1 MKWNATTHLKGISI
15 FLLLSILSI
24 SQTLAAYQNK
34 IDLSG
39 HWQLFVDLKK
49 SYQITQMKEVQFNDT
64 ITLPGTLDQSL
75 KGNKNEVPSYT
86 GRLSRNYSFYG
97 KAWYRKEVTIPADWT
112 GNKIFLKL
120 ERTRVTHL
128 WVDATYVGSSLVI
141 SSEQQYDLSTFL
153 SPGKHTLTIVVDNGD
168 DCGLPSVVKSSHLW
182 TDETQTI
189 WNGIVGEMVLQAKD
203 PLHIV
208 RVKSE
213 PDIAKKSVK
222 LSVAIDNSTGLPV
235 KATLNVA
242 ALLYNSK
249 ENQTP
254 PHKEF
259 VLDIEQGK
267 KIYTIEYELGT
278 DALLWSEF
286 APNLYKLDLK
296 LFKNKSYVNDTYSF
310 NVGLRDFAAEGKFF
324 TINGRKTFLRGKHDA
339 CVFPLTGY
347 APMNVNDWMR
357 YFEILRSYGFNH
369 VRYHSWCPPEAA
381 FEAADL
387 CGFYLQP
394 ELPIWSTVFDTM
406 ENPVSQFLLR
416 EAKGVM
422 DEFGNHASFVMFST
436 GNEIGG
442 TPKAMKFMTDEFR
455 KYDNRFLFALGTNYH
470 LGWSGGL
477 DGEDF
482 LVTCRVG
489 GGDEANYETQ
499 VRSSFAYVDALDGG
513 ALNGRYPN
521 TKMDYS
527 KGSAKSPKPVVGHEV
542 GQFQMYPDPK
552 EIKKYTGVLY
562 PHNLVTFINRT
573 NEKHGIQK
581 TERFFKASAALSLL
595 CYKADLEMAFRTPNF
610 AGYQMLDI
618 QDFPGQGTALVGILD
633 AFMESK
639 GIITPEEY
647 SKFNVSVI
655 PLWVSDRYTWMN
667 DTVMSGNVKIFNY
680 SADDLKEISVDW
692 QLVTIEGKILK
703 NGTIKGNAK
712 QGQLSDLSVLN
723 IDLSDIKQASQLQ
736 LRFAIRNT
744 GYANE
749 YNTWVYPR
757 QKAAKL
763 SGSVRQFTAVDKKLY
778 NYLEKGGTALLIPQA
793 DAYKEQTI
801 GGLFTSDY
809 WSYSMFKRISENAK
823 KPVSPGTLGYLIN
836 NEHPLFKEFP
846 TDFHSDWQWWPIA
859 RNARPLILDT
869 LSTPISPLVEAIDNV
884 ERNHKLGVL
893 FECKVG
899 KGKLFVC
906 MSDLVNHLNYKEC
919 NQLYGAICRYV
930 SSKEF
935 HPADELSVEQL
946 QTLFYSSVA
955 KAKIEGVK
963 NVSYE

>member
-1 MKWNATTHLKGISI
+1 MKQNSTKHVMRICNVL
-15 FLLLSILSI
+15 FLSFLFI
-24 SQTLAAYQNK
+24 SQTQAAQHNV

-49 SYQITQMKEVQFNDT
+49 TVQISQMKEVPFDDT
-64 ITLPGTLDQSL
+64 ITLPGTLDQSQ
-75 KGNKNEVPSYT
+75 KGNKNEVSSYT
-86 GRLSRNYSFYG
+86 GRLSRKYSFYG

-112 GNKIFLKL
+112 GKKISLHL

-128 WVDATYVGSSLVI
+128 WVDTIYVGSSLVI
-141 SSEQQYDLSTFL
+141 SSAQQYDLTAFL

-168 DCGLPSVVKSSHLW
+168 DCGLPSVVKSSHMW

-222 LSVAIDNSTGLPV
+222 LSVFIDNSTGSSV
-235 KATLNVA
+235 KGTLDVA
-242 ALLYNSK
+242 ALLFNSK
-249 ENQTP
+249 EKQEP
-254 PHKEF
+254 LQKEF
-259 VLDIEQGK
+259 GLEIQQGENV
-267 KIYTIEYELGT
+267 YTIEYELGKE
-278 DALLWSEF
+278 ALLWSEF
-286 APNLYKLDLK
+286 APNLYKLNLS
-296 LFKNKSYVNDTYSF
+296 LFKEKNFVNDTYTLT
-310 NVGLRDFAAEGKFF
+310 VGLRDFTTEGKYF
-324 TINGRKTFLRGKHDA
+324 TINGLKTFLRGKHDA

-357 YFEILRSYGFNH
+357 YFKILRSYGFNH

-394 ELPIWSTVFDTM
+394 ELPIWSTVYDSM

-442 TPKAMKFMTDEFR
+442 MPKAMKFMTDAFR

-489 GGDEANYETQ
+489 GGDEANYETH

-573 NEKHGIQK
+573 NEKHGVQK
-581 TERFFKASAALSLL
+581 TERFFQASAALSLL
-595 CYKADLEMAFRTPNF
+595 CYKADLEMALRTPNF

-618 QDFPGQGTALVGILD
+618 QDFPGQGTALVGVLD

-639 GIITPEEY
+639 GIITPEDY
-647 SKFNVSVI
+647 SQFNAPVI
-655 PLWVSDRYTWMN
+655 PLWVSDSYTWMN

-680 SADDLKEISVDW
+680 SADDLNAISVDW
-692 QLVTIEGKILK
+692 QLVTIDGKIIK

-712 QGQLSDLSVLN
+712 QGQLTDLAVLN

-744 GYANE
+744 SYANE

-757 QKAAKL
+757 QKAVKL
-763 SGSVRQFTAVDKKLY
+763 PSSVRLFTAVDKKLY
-778 NYLEKGGTALLIPQA
+778 NYLQKGGTALVIPKA
-793 DAYKEQTI
+793 DEYKEQTV

-809 WSYSMFKRISENAK
+809 WSFSMFKRISENAK
-823 KPVSPGTLGYLIN
+823 KPVSPGTLGYLIH

-846 TDFHSDWQWWPIA
+846 TDFHSDWQWWAIT
-859 RNARPLILDT
+859 RNARPLIMDN
-869 LSTPISPLVEAIDNV
+869 LSSPISPIVEAIDNV
-884 ERNHKLGVL
+884 ERNHKLAVM

-906 MSDLVNHLNYKEC
+906 MSDLINHQNYKEC

-935 HPADELSVEQL
+935 NPADELSVEQL
-946 QTLFYSSVA
+946 QALFYAPVQ

>member
-1 MKWNATTHLKGISI
+1 MKQKVATHLKRILIIPFLFILLISKAEAVN
-15 FLLLSILSI
+15 
-24 SQTLAAYQNK
+24 QYQ

-39 HWQLFVDLKK
+39 NWQLFVDLKK
-49 SYQITQMKEVQFNDT
+49 SYQVTQMKEVQFDDM
-64 ITLPGTLDQSL
+64 ITLPGTLDQSK
-75 KGNKNEVPSYT
+75 KGNKGEVPTYT

-97 KAWYRKEVTIPADWT
+97 KAWYRKQVTIPANWV
-112 GNKIFLKL
+112 GKKILL
-120 ERTRVTHL
+120 NMERTRVTHL
-128 WVDATYVGSSLVI
+128 WVDDTYVGSSLVI
-141 SSEQQYDLSTFL
+141 SSAQQYDLTTFL
-153 SPGKHTLTIVVDNGD
+153 SSGNHTLTIVVDNGD

-189 WNGIVGEMVLQAKD
+189 WNGILGEMVLEAKD

-208 RVKSE
+208 LVKSD
-213 PDIAKKSVK
+213 PDITKKSVK
-222 LSVAIDNSTGLPV
+222 LTVAIDNTTGAIV
-235 KATLNVA
+235 KGTLGVTA
-242 ALLYNSK
+242 HLFNSNEK
-249 ENQTP
+249 QEPLQ
-254 PHKEF
+254 KEF
-259 VLDIEQGK
+259 VLDIQQGK
-267 KIYTIEYELGT
+267 QIYTVEYELGNN
-278 DALLWSEF
+278 ALLWSEF
-286 APNLYKLDLK
+286 APNLYKLNIQLYK
-296 LFKNKSYVNDTYSF
+296 EKTFVNDTYTF
-310 NVGLRDFAAEGKFF
+310 NIGLRDFAAGGKFF
-324 TINGRKTFLRGKHDA
+324 TINGMRTFLRGKHDA

-347 APMNVNDWMR
+347 APMNVDDWMR
-357 YFEILRSYGFNH
+357 YFEILHSYGFNH

-394 ELPIWSTVFDTM
+394 ELPIWSTVFDNL

-422 DEFGNHASFVMFST
+422 DNFGNHASFVMFST

-455 KYDNRFLFALGTNYH
+455 KYDNRFLFALGTNYN

-477 DGEDF
+477 DGEDY

-489 GGDEANYETQ
+489 AGDEANYETQ

-552 EIKKYTGVLY
+552 EIKKYTGVLTPY
-562 PHNLVTFINRT
+562 NLITFINRT
-573 NEKHGIQK
+573 NEKHGVQK

-618 QDFPGQGTALVGILD
+618 QDFPGQGTALVGMLD

-647 SKFNVSVI
+647 SKFNAPVI
-655 PLWVSDRYTWMN
+655 PLWVADSYTWMN
-667 DTVMSGNVKIFNY
+667 DTVMNGEVKVFNY
-680 SADDLKEISVDW
+680 SANDLKDISVDW
-692 QLVTIEGKILK
+692 ELIATDGRIVK
-703 NGTIKGNAK
+703 NGTIEGSAK
-712 QGQLSDLSVLN
+712 QGQLSDLATLN
-723 IDLSDIKQASQLQ
+723 IDLSDIKQATQLQ

-744 GYANE
+744 NYANE
-749 YNTWVYPR
+749 YNTWVYPK
-757 QKAAKL
+757 QKAVKL
-763 SGSVRQFTAVDKKLY
+763 PASVRQFTAVDKKLY
-778 NYLEKGGTALLIPQA
+778 TYLQKGGTALLIPKA
-793 DAYKEQTI
+793 DAFKEQTV

-809 WSYSMFKRISENAK
+809 WSYSMFKSISENAK

-846 TDFHSDWQWWPIA
+846 TDYHSDWQWWAIA
-859 RNARPLILDT
+859 RNARPLILDNLT
-869 LSTPISPLVEAIDNV
+869 NSISPIVEAIDNV

-906 MSDLVNHLNYKEC
+906 MSDLVNHMNYKEC

-935 HPADELSVEQL
+935 NPKDELSVEEL
-946 QTLFYSSVA
+946 QALFYSSVK